1 MNVSDMSASM
11 PVYRIEIT
19 GTTDGE
25 TYLTF
30 SFDGNMLRRNGNTD
44 VNFINSVAQ
53 ELKEALKK
61 LSFSQEQE

>member
-1 MNVSDMSASM
+1 MNVSDMHVSM

-19 GTTDGE
+19 GTTDGK

-30 SFDGNMLRRNGNTD
+30 SFDGNTLRRSGNDD
-44 VNFINSVAQ
+44 VDFIIGVAQ